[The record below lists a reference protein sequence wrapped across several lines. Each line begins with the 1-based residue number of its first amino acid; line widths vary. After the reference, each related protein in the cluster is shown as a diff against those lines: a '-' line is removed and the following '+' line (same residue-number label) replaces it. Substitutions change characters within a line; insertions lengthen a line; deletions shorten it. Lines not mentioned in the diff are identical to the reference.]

1 MAESQVPYLYDG
13 NDANIIKDLSDARFA
28 PYLKSAGF
36 NKQYAFSLYLYNARL
51 SKAFLFPLHIL
62 EVTLRNRMSE
72 IFSKEFDDK
81 WFQDKAFRSGLS
93 PESMDALDRGINRAK
108 RPNKEDI
115 VATLTFDFWSNLFRP
130 EYDRFVWQ
138 TNMKALLPNAS
149 FTRKD
154 FEKVV
159 RNINDFRNRIAHY
172 EPIHKINLSQMHV
185 DIVDTLSWL
194 STDTSLWVKHY
205 STVNDCLR
213 MKPNLNDDG
222 HTSVGVR
229 CDNDFQV
236 VSLTDCITEITK
248 SKFSV
253 CTDAQGNIS
262 AVIKYEHLARYLMM
276 HLEDG
281 ELLLELNKHEFSH
294 LINKLK
300 ITANTVSCDAHEP
313 FKSTDKHL
321 KGKAKFLVV
330 MDNHVVKGVI
340 EKSHRRY

>member
-1 MAESQVPYLYDG
+1 MAESQVPYLYAG
-13 NDANIIKDLSDARFA
+13 NDANIIKDLSEARFA

-72 IFSKEFDDK
+72 IFSREFDDK

-93 PESMDALDRGINRAK
+93 AESMDALDRGIKRAK
-108 RPNKEDI
+108 RHNKEDI

-149 FTRKD
+149 LTRKE
-154 FEKVV
+154 FERVV

-185 DIVDTLSWL
+185 DILDTLSWL
-194 STDTSLWVKHY
+194 STDTSLWVRHY

-213 MKPNLNDDG
+213 MKPTLNDDG

-236 VSLTDCITEITK
+236 VSPTDYLTQISE

-253 CTDAQGNIS
+253 CADAQGKII
-262 AVIKYEHLARYLMM
+262 AVIRYEHLASYLMM
-276 HLEDG
+276 HIENG
-281 ELLLELNKHEFSH
+281 ELLLDLNTHEFSH
-294 LINKLK
+294 LIRELKL
-300 ITANTVSCDAHEP
+300 TGNAVLCDAHEP
-313 FKSTDKHL
+313 FKSTEKYL

-330 MDNHVVKGVI
+330 MDNQSVTGII